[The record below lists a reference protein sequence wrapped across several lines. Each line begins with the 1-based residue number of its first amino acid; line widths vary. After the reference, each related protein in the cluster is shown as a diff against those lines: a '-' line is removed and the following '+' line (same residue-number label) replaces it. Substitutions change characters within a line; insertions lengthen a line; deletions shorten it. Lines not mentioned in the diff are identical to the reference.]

1 MKKLIV
7 CILLLTFVFSFTACA
22 AANQAVTDVDA
33 LEEQVNADW
42 AKKQNVDEGTK
53 VSSFRYYGTDNGY
66 HIVMFNYGVTM
77 GVVRNYKIAG
87 YTFDNCATHFMAYK
101 NGKFTK
107 LNTAYLLRMV
117 SKEAIAKAAE
127 LHESGEYEV
136 SENTALAKAEY
147 AFKNQYGGVRTF
159 RCCGRENG
167 YRIIFVQLRGASH
180 KPSTQEIAGS
190 SFESPYVFSMYVYKD
205 DAFTELAQ
213 AYSDGLI
220 SKEAIAEAAKNHAE
234 YIKTAE

>member
-1 MKKLIV
+1 MKRLIAFTL
-7 CILLLTFVFSFTACA
+7 IFSLLLLLPACA
-22 AANQAVTDVDA
+22 GTNEAVTDVDA

-42 AKKQNVDEGTK
+42 TKKQKTDEGTK

-77 GVVRNYKIAG
+77 GVVRNYTIAG

-127 LHESGEYEV
+127 LHA
-136 SENTALAKAEY
+136 EN
-147 AFKNQYGGVRTF
+147 KN
-159 RCCGRENG
+159 
-167 YRIIFVQLRGASH
+167 A
-180 KPSTQEIAGS
+180 
-190 SFESPYVFSMYVYKD
+190 
-205 DAFTELAQ
+205 TE
-213 AYSDGLI
+213 
-220 SKEAIAEAAKNHAE
+220 
-234 YIKTAE
+234 

>member
-1 MKKLIV
+1 MKRLIAFT
-7 CILLLTFVFSFTACA
+7 LLLSLLLLLPACA
-22 AANQAVTDVDA
+22 AANQPVTDVDA

-42 AKKQNVDEGTK
+42 TKKQKTDKGTNVSG
-53 VSSFRYYGTDNGY
+53 FRYYGTDNGY

-77 GVVRNYKIAG
+77 GVVKNLTIAG

>member
-1 MKKLIV
+1 MKRLTAIILV
-7 CILLLTFVFSFTACA
+7 LSLFLLLSACA
-22 AANQAVTDVDA
+22 ATDQTVSDVDA

-42 AKKQNVDEGTK
+42 AKKQNVDKGTK
-53 VSSFRYYGTDNGY
+53 VSSFRYYGTDNSY
-66 HIVMFNYGVTM
+66 HIVMFDYGVTM
-77 GVVRNYKIAG
+77 GVVKNYTVAG

-117 SKEAIAKAAE
+117 SKDAISKAFA
-127 LHESGEYEV
+127 LHQSGEYAV
-136 SENTALAKAEY
+136 SEKTALAKVES

-167 YRIIFVQLRGASH
+167 YRILFVQLRGASH
-180 KPSTQEIAGS
+180 KPSAQEIAGS
-190 SFESPYVFSMYVYKD
+190 LFESPYAFSMYVCKD
-205 DAFTELAQ
+205 DVFTELAQ

-234 YIKTAE
+234 YIKTAK

>member
-1 MKKLIV
+1 
-7 CILLLTFVFSFTACA
+7 
-22 AANQAVTDVDA
+22 
-33 LEEQVNADW
+33 
-42 AKKQNVDEGTK
+42 
-53 VSSFRYYGTDNGY
+53 
-66 HIVMFNYGVTM
+66 
-77 GVVRNYKIAG
+77 
-87 YTFDNCATHFMAYK
+87 
-101 NGKFTK
+101 
-107 LNTAYLLRMV
+107 MV

>member
-7 CILLLTFVFSFTACA
+7 CILILAFALSFAACA
-22 AANQAVTDVDA
+22 AANQPVTDVDA

-77 GVVRNYKIAG
+77 GVVRNYTIAG

-127 LHESGEYEV
+127 LHA
-136 SENTALAKAEY
+136 EN
-147 AFKNQYGGVRTF
+147 KN
-159 RCCGRENG
+159 
-167 YRIIFVQLRGASH
+167 A
-180 KPSTQEIAGS
+180 
-190 SFESPYVFSMYVYKD
+190 
-205 DAFTELAQ
+205 TE
-213 AYSDGLI
+213 
-220 SKEAIAEAAKNHAE
+220 
-234 YIKTAE
+234 

>member
-1 MKKLIV
+1 MKRLIAFT
-7 CILLLTFVFSFTACA
+7 LLLSLLLLLPACA
-22 AANQAVTDVDA
+22 AANQPVTDVDA

-77 GVVRNYKIAG
+77 GVVRNYTIAG

-127 LHESGEYEV
+127 LHEVVQAEKKEKNRIQ
-136 SENTALAKAEY
+136 SEFMNSHFVNIRE
-147 AFKNQYGGVRTF
+147 FRFYGD
-159 RCCGRENG
+159 ENG
-167 YRIIFVQLRGASH
+167 RHILFVKTTKATIPLTVKQ
-180 KPSTQEIAGS
+180 IAGS
-190 SFESPYVFSMYVYKD
+190 EFSHQGVFSLYAYID
-205 DAFTELAQ
+205 GEFIDLEQ
-213 AYSDGLI
+213 AYKKGLI
-220 SKEAIAEAAKNHAE
+220 SQEAIATAAKKHVE
-234 YIKTAE
+234 YETE